1 MIVYR
6 RYGDFSME
14 KIYEEENNQRQN
26 RSVVDFSVVLSFV
39 VSIFAIF
46 SIATF
51 GIASNQGG
59 SISYAAPMDEMP
71 ENFNFSLGSENG
83 SVLRIATT
91 GGVGTFWVPIY
102 VANDSMTLPILC
114 VEHNSNT
121 VDDAHYVRD
130 EEITDPGLLY
140 ILDKT
145 FMNGNKVSDASGNDA
160 QYVETWIAQVAVWMY
175 LYEQNSAETRNYLS
189 PEDIQ
194 AIKTAN
200 TLTLY
205 IGGSDTRTIYTTP
218 GGTVYDKYV
227 ASLVNNAKS
236 YSLVKSLDIQKGTEE
251 VSKTSDGKY
260 YQSATMTVVPSG
272 NMSSY
277 DVSFGGV
284 DGAFAVDLDGNKI
297 GPNNIPAGT
306 KFRVWVPVDN
316 VKESLSKLRIS
327 VTGHFNTLKGFYY
340 VGKDDNGNRLVDS
353 EGAFLQK
360 VGSVEEGVKDI
371 TVGEEYELLG
381 SPNTGMN
388 TAQTIYF
395 IGLIILLCGVG
406 IIYANAKPVE
416 SKQ

>member
-1 MIVYR
+1 MI
-6 RYGDFSME
+6 FSME
-14 KIYEEENNQRQN
+14 KIYEEENQRQN

-39 VSIFAIF
+39 VSVFAIF
-46 SIATF
+46 SIAMF

-71 ENFNFSLGSENG
+71 ESFNFSLGAENG
-83 SVLRIATT
+83 EVLRIATT
-91 GGVGTFWVPIY
+91 GGVGTFWVPVY
-102 VANDSMTLPILC
+102 VANDTMTLPILC

-121 VDDAHYVRD
+121 IDDSPYVRD

-140 ILDKT
+140 ILDRT
-145 FMNGNKVSDASGNDA
+145 FMNGNKVSDATGNDA
-160 QYVETWIAQVAVWMY
+160 QYVETWIAQIAVWLY
-175 LYEQNSAETRNYLS
+175 LYDQNSAETRNYLS

-194 AIKTAN
+194 AIKTAD

-227 ASLVNNAKS
+227 AGLVESAKS
-236 YSLVKSLDIQKGTEE
+236 YSLVKTLDIQKGDEE

-260 YQSATMTVVPSG
+260 YQTATITVVPNG
-272 NMSSY
+272 NMTSY
-277 DVSFGGV
+277 DVSFGGI

-297 GPNNIPAGT
+297 GPNNIAAGT

-316 VKESLSKLRIS
+316 VKESLSKLQIS
-327 VTGHFNTLKGFYY
+327 GLT
-340 VGKDDNGNRLVDS
+340 VGKDANGNRLVDS